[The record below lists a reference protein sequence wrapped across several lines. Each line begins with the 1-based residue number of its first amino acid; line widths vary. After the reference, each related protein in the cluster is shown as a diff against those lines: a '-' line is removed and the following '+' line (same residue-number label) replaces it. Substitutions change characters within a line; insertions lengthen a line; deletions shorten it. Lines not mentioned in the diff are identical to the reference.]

1 MSCIEMIKNIGI
13 IAHIDAGKTTTTERI
28 LYYTGLL
35 HKYGEVHDGNTTTDW
50 MDQEKERGI
59 TITSA
64 TITSFWKDHQIN
76 IIDTPGH
83 VDFTAEVE
91 RSLRVLDGAIG
102 VFCGVSGVQ
111 PQSETVWHQANKYDV
126 PRLAFVNKMDRMGAD
141 FEHVY
146 EMILNRLT
154 PNAVCIQLPIGKEDK
169 FTGVIDLVEMC
180 AIYFDQETSGKTY
193 FKKDIP
199 LNMREH
205 VHFYREKLIEKL
217 SDYSDEIMMHFLH
230 EHTLDEDTLI
240 KTIKNTLK
248 KTVIS
253 NNIVPVLCG
262 SSLKNIGVQ
271 PLLDAVIDYLPSPLE
286 TPPVIAFTKTDL
298 SKVQINCDTKSK
310 FIALAFKV
318 QIDKYLGKLVYIRV
332 YSGIMRKGSMF
343 LNQTNE
349 KKERATRLVQ
359 MQAIKKL
366 DVDEVKAGDIVAIA
380 GLKYTTTNDTIVEN
394 DTDIILTK
402 MDFPETVIAMSIEA
416 KTKSD
421 QDNLTEALNLL
432 QDEDPTFKVKL
443 DKDSGQTLITG
454 MGELHLEIILER
466 IKREFGLN
474 VNSGIPQVSYKET
487 INKSM
492 EITEEFKREIASKI
506 LYAKVRVLVMP
517 LYSSI
522 KSNQEKIKVEILCN
536 TDEIPDD
543 IIQAII
549 ETAYNSCGDGPL
561 VSGNIENIH
570 IQFTSIEYHPGES
583 TETAFKIVTGMAI
596 SKAVGQADPI
606 ILEPI
611 MRVSIITPDEFIGD
625 LIGDINSKR
634 GKVLEVKDQMQKK
647 EIICEIPMG
656 ELFGYASTVRG
667 LSQGR
672 AVFIMEYS
680 NYEKVPPNIQ
690 VNILKKIRG
699 YA

>member
-1 MSCIEMIKNIGI
+1 MIKNIGI